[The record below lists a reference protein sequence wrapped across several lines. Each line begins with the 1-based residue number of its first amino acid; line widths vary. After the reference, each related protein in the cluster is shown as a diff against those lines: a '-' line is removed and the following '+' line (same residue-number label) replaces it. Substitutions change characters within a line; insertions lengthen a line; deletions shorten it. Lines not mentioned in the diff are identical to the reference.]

1 MINDNI
7 FNENE
12 RFLCLTKSFSF
23 SFIHQA
29 KKKTPKRTIDNFTI
43 NFLQYI
49 LFFKFP
55 PSLQI
60 KQNKKNHKPKQKT
73 IISNKSESNVSN
85 ITKNQLLKAPF
96 LKSYQFVKTAATIE
110 LEGSEVRIV
119 LKSVNKKIFSF
130 MQREDSF
137 LCKSKIKPNWFVRIK
152 ITQQNQPQIKPIWMK

>member
-1 MINDNI
+1 MK
-7 FNENE
+7 
-12 RFLCLTKSFSF
+12 TKDFCASQNLLVSVL
-23 SFIHQA
+23 FIKQ
-29 KKKTPKRTIDNFTI
+29 KKTPKRTIDNFTI

-60 KQNKKNHKPKQKT
+60 KQKKNHKPKQKT